1 MRSAGSSRAGS
12 ACSRLIDVT
21 SNAPLLRSPSS
32 VPGSASS
39 EAERTHNYLLL
50 DVPDSREQLV
60 HYRNAAETASSE
72 LAALLVKYECA
83 QAEILDLK
91 SRIASQEVSIQEFK
105 AEVGGYKENDARQSS
120 LLFSMQHKFQEL
132 EKESGTVAI
141 AKHQAELKSQA
152 ILQENLELKEKIY
165 EQEEQIRKY
174 MNKSE
179 ESKSYASKVSREQ
192 HEFIAQLCHLLELG
206 VGGNE
211 ESPEYLLSKIR
222 GLRKENDTLKEQI
235 DTFRETVT
243 IHEMELKANRET
255 IMRLVSEVNK
265 EQKKAAAYSQ
275 DIEKLSDDLSNIA
288 GAKQNLEEEIRS
300 LQDRL
305 AASQRAW
312 EELGQLKLHCN
323 EKETELRTNLEQAR
337 EEKRLHNEFKDQIVA
352 LLGSNPMVTTPSK
365 EDIVE
370 KIRELCHKE
379 ENKKRI
385 VSQLEAQISKL
396 IETLEAQKML
406 HQEALQRAKKSE
418 NKSEM
423 LHDQLKRLEGELV
436 SGDVMRDAWK
446 LEKQQYLKF
455 LDQLSEKMDLDRIAI
470 EIGFDMRLD
479 AVLARAE
486 QLIKLERDTLTDNKI
501 MVRNL
506 QRKVKAQKEQLENKE
521 LHVKLLR
528 QKIVQLEE
536 EKQVRTALAVERDE
550 ANLTL
555 RKLQKKIDRLQ
566 NELSLARETH
576 TDLKV
581 KLADTNELKLKALE
595 QDKTIEELSKSQ
607 EKLEKM
613 KTKAEKQLTSV
624 QSELHV
630 RERESKEDKEKAKH
644 LLESVTAEATALKST
659 LEEVMKREKQL
670 ADFRRVISLMLGLN
684 ITTVALP
691 DYEIVTRL
699 EGLIHS
705 HQHHCSPCACFKC
718 Q

>member
-1 MRSAGSSRAGS
+1 MRSAGSSRPGS
-12 ACSRLIDVT
+12 ACSRIIDVT
-21 SNAPLLRSPSS
+21 SNAPLLRSPAS
-32 VPGSASS
+32 VSTSS

-50 DVPDSREQLV
+50 DVPDTREQLV

-91 SRIASQEVSIQEFK
+91 SRIASQEVSIKEFK
-105 AEVGGYKENDARQSS
+105 AEIGGYKENDARQSS
-120 LLFSMQHKFQEL
+120 LLSSMQHKFQEL
-132 EKESGTVAI
+132 EKGSGIIAI
-141 AKHQAELKSQA
+141 SKHQAELKSQA
-152 ILQENLELKEKIY
+152 ILQDNLELKEKIY
-165 EQEEQIRKY
+165 EQDEQIRKY
-174 MNKSE
+174 LNTSE

-192 HEFIAQLCHLLELG
+192 NEFFAQLCHLLELG
-206 VGGNE
+206 IGGNE
-211 ESPEYLLSKIR
+211 ESPERLLSKIR
-222 GLRKENDTLKEQI
+222 GMRKENDTLKEQI

-265 EQKKAAAYSQ
+265 EQKKAAACSQ
-275 DIEKLSDDLSNIA
+275 DIEKLSDDLSNIT

-300 LQDRL
+300 LQNRL

-312 EELGQLKLHCN
+312 EELGQLKVHCN
-323 EKETELRTNLEQAR
+323 EKEAELKTNLEQAK
-337 EEKRLHNEFKDQIVA
+337 EEKKLHNEFKDQIVT
-352 LLGSNPMVTTPSK
+352 LLGSNPIGATPSK
-365 EDIVE
+365 KDIVE
-370 KIRELCHKE
+370 KIRDLYHRE
-379 ENKKRI
+379 ESKKKM

-396 IETLEAQKML
+396 TETLETETML

-423 LHDQLKRLEGELV
+423 LHDQLMRLEGELV

-455 LDQLSEKMDLDRIAI
+455 LDQLSEKMDLDRIAV
-470 EIGFDMRLD
+470 EVGFDMRLD

-486 QLIKLERDTLTDNKI
+486 QLNKLERDTLTDNKI
-501 MVRNL
+501 MLRNL

-581 KLADTNELKLKALE
+581 KLADTNELKIKALE

-613 KTKAEKQLTSV
+613 KTKAEKQLISV

-630 RERESKEDKEKAKH
+630 RERKAKEDKEKAKH
-644 LLESVTAEATALKST
+644 LLESVTTEATVLKST

-670 ADFRRVISLMLGLN
+670 ADFRRVISRMLGLN
-684 ITTVALP
+684 INTVALA

>member
-21 SNAPLLRSPSS
+21 SNAPLLRSPDS
-32 VPGSASS
+32 VSASS
-39 EAERTHNYLLL
+39 EAEQRTHNYLLL
-50 DVPDSREQLV
+50 DVPDTREQLV

-132 EKESGTVAI
+132 EKESGTIAI
-141 AKHQAELKSQA
+141 SKHQAELKSQA

-165 EQEEQIRKY
+165 EQEEQIKKY
-174 MNKSE
+174 LNKSE

-192 HEFIAQLCHLLELG
+192 NEFIAQLCHLLEVG
-206 VGGNE
+206 IGGNE
-211 ESPEYLLSKIR
+211 ESPERLLSKIR
-222 GLRKENDTLKEQI
+222 GMRKENDSLKEQI
-235 DTFRETVT
+235 DTFRETIT

-265 EQKKAAAYSQ
+265 EQKKAAACSQ

-300 LQDRL
+300 LQNRL

-312 EELGQLKLHCN
+312 EEFGQLKVHCN
-323 EKETELRTNLEQAR
+323 EKEMELRTNLEQAR
-337 EEKRLHNEFKDQIVA
+337 EEKKLHNEFKDQIVA
-352 LLGSNPMVTTPSK
+352 LLGSNPIVATPSK

-370 KIRELCHKE
+370 KIRELCHRE
-379 ENKKRI
+379 ESKKRM

-396 IETLEAQKML
+396 TETLETQTML

-423 LHDQLKRLEGELV
+423 LHDQLMRLEGELV

-455 LDQLSEKMDLDRIAI
+455 LDQLSEKMNLDRIAV
-470 EIGFDMRLD
+470 EVGFDMRLD

-528 QKIVQLEE
+528 QKIVQLDE

-550 ANLTL
+550 ANLTV

-581 KLADTNELKLKALE
+581 KLADTNELKIKAME

-630 RERESKEDKEKAKH
+630 RQREAKEDKEKAKH
-644 LLESVTAEATALKST
+644 LLESVTTEATALKST

-684 ITTVALP
+684 IATVALP

>member
-1 MRSAGSSRAGS
+1 MRSAGSSRPGS
-12 ACSRLIDVT
+12 ACSRIIDVT
-21 SNAPLLRSPSS
+21 SNAPLLRSPAS
-32 VPGSASS
+32 VSTSS
-39 EAERTHNYLLL
+39 EAEQRTHNYLLL
-50 DVPDSREQLV
+50 DVPDTREQLV

-91 SRIASQEVSIQEFK
+91 SRIASQEVSIKEFK
-105 AEVGGYKENDARQSS
+105 AEIGGYKENDARQSS
-120 LLFSMQHKFQEL
+120 LLSSMQHKFQEL
-132 EKESGTVAI
+132 EKGSGIIAI
-141 AKHQAELKSQA
+141 SKHQAELKSQA
-152 ILQENLELKEKIY
+152 ILQDNLELKEKIY
-165 EQEEQIRKY
+165 EQDEQIRKY
-174 MNKSE
+174 LNTSE

-192 HEFIAQLCHLLELG
+192 NEFFAQLCHLLELG
-206 VGGNE
+206 IGGNE
-211 ESPEYLLSKIR
+211 ESPERLLSKIR
-222 GLRKENDTLKEQI
+222 GMRKENDTLKEQI

-265 EQKKAAAYSQ
+265 EQKKAAACSQ
-275 DIEKLSDDLSNIA
+275 DIEKLSDDLSNIT

-300 LQDRL
+300 LQNRL

-312 EELGQLKLHCN
+312 EELGQLKVHCN
-323 EKETELRTNLEQAR
+323 EKEAELKTNLEQAK
-337 EEKRLHNEFKDQIVA
+337 EEKKLHNEFKDQIVT
-352 LLGSNPMVTTPSK
+352 LLGSNPIGATPSK
-365 EDIVE
+365 KDIVE
-370 KIRELCHKE
+370 KIRDLYHRE
-379 ENKKRI
+379 ESKKKM

-396 IETLEAQKML
+396 TETLETETML

-423 LHDQLKRLEGELV
+423 LHDQLMRLEGELV

-455 LDQLSEKMDLDRIAI
+455 LDQLSEKMDLDRIAV
-470 EIGFDMRLD
+470 EVGFDMRLD

-486 QLIKLERDTLTDNKI
+486 QLNKLERDTLTDNKI
-501 MVRNL
+501 MLRNL

-581 KLADTNELKLKALE
+581 KLADTNELKIKALE

-613 KTKAEKQLTSV
+613 KTKAEKQLISV

-630 RERESKEDKEKAKH
+630 RERKAKEDKEKAKH
-644 LLESVTAEATALKST
+644 LLESVTTEATVLKST

-670 ADFRRVISLMLGLN
+670 ADFRRVISRMLGLN
-684 ITTVALP
+684 INTVALA

>member
-1 MRSAGSSRAGS
+1 K
-12 ACSRLIDVT
+12 
-21 SNAPLLRSPSS
+21 
-32 VPGSASS
+32 
-39 EAERTHNYLLL
+39 YL
-50 DVPDSREQLV
+50 
-60 HYRNAAETASSE
+60 
-72 LAALLVKYECA
+72 
-83 QAEILDLK
+83 
-91 SRIASQEVSIQEFK
+91 
-105 AEVGGYKENDARQSS
+105 
-120 LLFSMQHKFQEL
+120 
-132 EKESGTVAI
+132 
-141 AKHQAELKSQA
+141 
-152 ILQENLELKEKIY
+152 
-165 EQEEQIRKY
+165 
-174 MNKSE
+174 NKSE
-179 ESKSYASKVSREQ
+179 ESTSYASKVSREQ
-192 HEFIAQLCHLLELG
+192 NEFIAQLCHLLELG
-206 VGGNE
+206 IRGNE
-211 ESPEYLLSKIR
+211 ESPEHLLSKIR
-222 GLRKENDTLKEQI
+222 GMREENDMLKEQI
-235 DTFRETVT
+235 DTFRETIT

-265 EQKKAAAYSQ
+265 EQKKAAACSQ

-305 AASQRAW
+305 AAGQRAW
-312 EELGQLKLHCN
+312 EELGQLKVHCN
-323 EKETELRTNLEQAR
+323 EKEAELRTSLEQAR
-337 EEKRLHNEFKDQIVA
+337 EEKKLHNEFKDQIMI
-352 LLGSNPMVTTPSK
+352 LLGSNPIVANPST

-370 KIRELCHKE
+370 KIRELCHRE
-379 ENKKRI
+379 ESKKRM
-385 VSQLEAQISKL
+385 VSQLEAQISQL
-396 IETLEAQKML
+396 TETLETQTKL

-423 LHDQLKRLEGELV
+423 LHDQLMRLEGEL
-436 SGDVMRDAWK
+436 
-446 LEKQQYLKF
+446 YLKF
-455 LDQLSEKMDLDRIAI
+455 LDQLSEKMNLDRIAA
-470 EIGFDMRLD
+470 EVGFDMRLD

-486 QLIKLERDTLTDNKI
+486 QLIKLEKDTLTDNKI

-506 QRKVKAQKEQLENKE
+506 QRKVKTQKEQLENKE

-555 RKLQKKIDRLQ
+555 RKLQKKTDRLQ
-566 NELSLARETH
+566 NELSLARETN

-581 KLADTNELKLKALE
+581 KLADTNELKIKALE

-630 RERESKEDKEKAKH
+630 REREAKENKEKAKR
-644 LLESVTAEATALKST
+644 LLESVTTEATALKST

-670 ADFRRVISLMLGLN
+670 ADFRRVISRMLGLN
-684 ITTVALP
+684 IASVALP

-705 HQHHCSPCACFKC
+705 HQHLCSPCACFKC

>member
-1 MRSAGSSRAGS
+1 MRSAGSSRPGS

-21 SNAPLLRSPSS
+21 SNAPLLRSPAS
-32 VPGSASS
+32 VSTSS
-39 EAERTHNYLLL
+39 EAEQRTHNYLLL
-50 DVPDSREQLV
+50 DVPDTREQLV

-83 QAEILDLK
+83 QAEILELK
-91 SRIASQEVSIQEFK
+91 SRIASQEVSIKEFK
-105 AEVGGYKENDARQSS
+105 AEIGGYKENDARQSS
-120 LLFSMQHKFQEL
+120 LLSSMQHKFQEL
-132 EKESGTVAI
+132 EKESGIIAI
-141 AKHQAELKSQA
+141 SKHQAELKSQA
-152 ILQENLELKEKIY
+152 ILQDNLELKEKIY

-174 MNKSE
+174 LNTSE

-192 HEFIAQLCHLLELG
+192 NEFFAQLCHLLELG
-206 VGGNE
+206 IGGNE
-211 ESPEYLLSKIR
+211 ESPERLLSKIR
-222 GLRKENDTLKEQI
+222 GMRKENDALKEQI

-265 EQKKAAAYSQ
+265 EQKKAAACSQ
-275 DIEKLSDDLSNIA
+275 DIEKLSDDLSNIT

-300 LQDRL
+300 LQNRL
-305 AASQRAW
+305 AASQQAW
-312 EELGQLKLHCN
+312 EELGQLKVRCN
-323 EKETELRTNLEQAR
+323 EKEAELKTNLEQAK
-337 EEKRLHNEFKDQIVA
+337 EEKKLHNEFKDQIVA
-352 LLGSNPMVTTPSK
+352 LLGSNPIGATPSK

-370 KIRELCHKE
+370 KIRDLYHRE
-379 ENKKRI
+379 ESKKKM

-396 IETLEAQKML
+396 TETLETQTML

-423 LHDQLKRLEGELV
+423 LHDQLMRLEGELV

-455 LDQLSEKMDLDRIAI
+455 LDQLSEKMDLDRIAV
-470 EIGFDMRLD
+470 EVGFDMRLD

-486 QLIKLERDTLTDNKI
+486 QLNKLERDTLTDNKI
-501 MVRNL
+501 MLRNL

-521 LHVKLLR
+521 LHLKLLR

-581 KLADTNELKLKALE
+581 KLADTNELKIKALE

-613 KTKAEKQLTSV
+613 KTKAEKQLISV

-630 RERESKEDKEKAKH
+630 RERKAKEDKEKAKH
-644 LLESVTAEATALKST
+644 LLESVTTEATVLKST

-670 ADFRRVISLMLGLN
+670 ADFRRVISRMLGLN
-684 ITTVALP
+684 INTVALA

>member
-1 MRSAGSSRAGS
+1 MRSASSSRAGS

-21 SNAPLLRSPSS
+21 SNAPLLRSPTSL
-32 VPGSASS
+32 SASS
-39 EAERTHNYLLL
+39 EAEQRTHNYLLL
-50 DVPDSREQLV
+50 DVPDTREQLV
-60 HYRNAAETASSE
+60 HYRNAAETARSE

-91 SRIASQEVSIQEFK
+91 SRTVSQEVAIQEFK
-105 AEVGGYKENDARQSS
+105 AEIGGYKENDARQSS
-120 LLFSMQHKFQEL
+120 LLSSMQHKFQEL
-132 EKESGTVAI
+132 EKESGAI
-141 AKHQAELKSQA
+141 TISKHQAELKSQA
-152 ILQENLELKEKIY
+152 ILQENLELKEKIH

-174 MNKSE
+174 LNKSE
-179 ESKSYASKVSREQ
+179 ESKSYASKISREQ
-192 HEFIAQLCHLLELG
+192 NEFIGQLCYLLE
-206 VGGNE
+206 VDIRGNE
-211 ESPEYLLSKIR
+211 ESPEHLLSKIR
-222 GLRKENDTLKEQI
+222 GMRKENDTLKGQI

-243 IHEMELKANRET
+243 VHEMELKANRET

-265 EQKKAAAYSQ
+265 EQKKAAACSQ
-275 DIEKLSDDLSNIA
+275 DMEKLSDDLRNIA

-312 EELGQLKLHCN
+312 EELSQLKVHCD
-323 EKETELRTNLEQAR
+323 EKESELRTCLEQAR
-337 EEKRLHNEFKDQIVA
+337 EEKKLHNEFKDKMGTLLGCNPIVA
-352 LLGSNPMVTTPSK
+352 TASK

-370 KIRELCHKE
+370 KIRELCHRE
-379 ENKKRI
+379 ENKKRM

-396 IETLEAQKML
+396 TETLETQTML

-423 LHDQLKRLEGELV
+423 LHDQLMRLEGELV

-446 LEKQQYLKF
+446 HEKQQYLRF
-455 LDQLSEKMDLDRIAI
+455 LDLLSEKMNLDSIAV

-486 QLIKLERDTLTDNKI
+486 QLTKLERGTLTDNKI

-536 EKQVRTALAVERDE
+536 EKQVCTALAVERDE

-566 NELSLARETH
+566 NELSLARETN

-581 KLADTNELKLKALE
+581 KLADTNELKIKALE

-613 KTKAEKQLTSV
+613 KTKAEKQLTSF
-624 QSELHV
+624 QCELHV
-630 RERESKEDKEKAKH
+630 RERAAKEDKEKAKH
-644 LLESVTAEATALKST
+644 LLESVTTEAIALKST

-670 ADFRRVISLMLGLN
+670 ADFRTVISRLLGLD
-684 ITTVALP
+684 IATVALP

>member
-21 SNAPLLRSPSS
+21 SNAPLLRSPAS
-32 VPGSASS
+32 VSASS
-39 EAERTHNYLLL
+39 EAEQRTHNYLLL
-50 DVPDSREQLV
+50 DVPDTREQLV

-91 SRIASQEVSIQEFK
+91 SRIASQEIAIQEFK

-132 EKESGTVAI
+132 EKESGTIAI
-141 AKHQAELKSQA
+141 SKHQAELKSQA
-152 ILQENLELKEKIY
+152 ILQENLELKEKIH
-165 EQEEQIRKY
+165 EQEEQIRKCL
-174 MNKSE
+174 NKSE
-179 ESKSYASKVSREQ
+179 ESKSYASKVSKEQ
-192 HEFIAQLCHLLELG
+192 NEFIAQLCHLLELG
-206 VGGNE
+206 IRGNE
-211 ESPEYLLSKIR
+211 ESPERLLSKIR
-222 GLRKENDTLKEQI
+222 GMREENNMLKEQK

-265 EQKKAAAYSQ
+265 EQKKAAACSQ

-312 EELGQLKLHCN
+312 EELGQLKVHCN
-323 EKETELRTNLEQAR
+323 EKEAELRTSLEQAR
-337 EEKRLHNEFKDQIVA
+337 EEKKLHNEFKDQIVT
-352 LLGSNPMVTTPSK
+352 LLGSNPTVATPSK

-370 KIRELCHKE
+370 KIRELCHRE
-379 ENKKRI
+379 ESKKR
-385 VSQLEAQISKL
+385 LC
-396 IETLEAQKML
+396 
-406 HQEALQRAKKSE
+406 SE
-418 NKSEM
+418 QTGCLSPHIFFPK
-423 LHDQLKRLEGELV
+423 
-436 SGDVMRDAWK
+436 
-446 LEKQQYLKF
+446 YLKF
-455 LDQLSEKMDLDRIAI
+455 LDQLSEKMNLDRIAV
-470 EIGFDMRLD
+470 EVGFDMRLD

-486 QLIKLERDTLTDNKI
+486 QLIKLEGDTLTDNKI

-506 QRKVKAQKEQLENKE
+506 QRKVKTQKEQLENKE

-528 QKIVQLEE
+528 QKIVHLEE

-555 RKLQKKIDRLQ
+555 RKLQKKTDRLQ
-566 NELSLARETH
+566 NELSLARETN

-581 KLADTNELKLKALE
+581 KLADTNELKIKALE

-613 KTKAEKQLTSV
+613 KTKVEKQLTCV

-630 RERESKEDKEKAKH
+630 REREAKENKEKAKH
-644 LLESVTAEATALKST
+644 LLESVTTEATALKST

-670 ADFRRVISLMLGLN
+670 ADFRRVISRMLGLN
-684 ITTVALP
+684 IDTVALP

-705 HQHHCSPCACFKC
+705 HQHLCSPCACFKC

>member
-21 SNAPLLRSPSS
+21 SNAPLLRSPAS
-32 VPGSASS
+32 VSASS
-39 EAERTHNYLLL
+39 EAEQRTHNYLLL
-50 DVPDSREQLV
+50 DVPDTREQLV

-91 SRIASQEVSIQEFK
+91 SKIASQEVAIQEFK

-132 EKESGTVAI
+132 EKESGTIAI
-141 AKHQAELKSQA
+141 SKHQAELKSQA
-152 ILQENLELKEKIY
+152 ILQENLELKEKIH
-165 EQEEQIRKY
+165 EQEEQIRKCL
-174 MNKSE
+174 NKSE
-179 ESKSYASKVSREQ
+179 ESKSYASKVSKEQ
-192 HEFIAQLCHLLELG
+192 NEFIAQLCHLLELG
-206 VGGNE
+206 IRGNE
-211 ESPEYLLSKIR
+211 ESPERLLSKIR
-222 GLRKENDTLKEQI
+222 GMREENNMLKEQI

-265 EQKKAAAYSQ
+265 EQKKAAACSQ

-312 EELGQLKLHCN
+312 EELGQLKVHCN
-323 EKETELRTNLEQAR
+323 EKEAELRTSLEQAR
-337 EEKRLHNEFKDQIVA
+337 EEKKLHNEFKDQIVT
-352 LLGSNPMVTTPSK
+352 LLGSNPIVATPSK

-370 KIRELCHKE
+370 KIRELCHRE
-379 ENKKRI
+379 ESKKRM
-385 VSQLEAQISKL
+385 VSQLEAQVSQL
-396 IETLEAQKML
+396 TETLETQTML

-423 LHDQLKRLEGELV
+423 LQDQLRRLEGELV

-455 LDQLSEKMDLDRIAI
+455 LDQLSEKMNLDRIAV
-470 EIGFDMRLD
+470 EVGFDMRLD

-506 QRKVKAQKEQLENKE
+506 QRKVKTQKEQLENKE

-528 QKIVQLEE
+528 QKIVHLEE

-555 RKLQKKIDRLQ
+555 RKLQKKTDRLQ
-566 NELSLARETH
+566 NELSLARETN

-581 KLADTNELKLKALE
+581 KLADTNELKIKALE

-613 KTKAEKQLTSV
+613 KTKVEKQLTCV

-630 RERESKEDKEKAKH
+630 REREAKENKEKAKH
-644 LLESVTAEATALKST
+644 LLESVTTEATALKST

-670 ADFRRVISLMLGLN
+670 ADFRRVISRMLGLN
-684 ITTVALP
+684 IDTVALP

-705 HQHHCSPCACFKC
+705 HQHLCSPCACFKC

>member
-1 MRSAGSSRAGS
+1 MRSAGGSRAGS
-12 ACSRLIDVT
+12 ASFRLIDVT
-21 SNAPLLRSPSS
+21 SNAPLLRSPA
-32 VPGSASS
+32 GASASS
-39 EAERTHNYLLL
+39 EAERTHNYMLL
-50 DVPDSREQLV
+50 DVPDTREQLA
-60 HYRNAAETASSE
+60 HYRKAAETANSE
-72 LAALLVKYECA
+72 LAALLVKFECA

-91 SRIASQEVSIQEFK
+91 SRIASQEVSIQECK
-105 AEVGGYKENDARQSS
+105 AEIGGYKENDARQSS

-132 EKESGTVAI
+132 EKESGTIAI
-141 AKHQAELKSQA
+141 SKHQAELKSQA
-152 ILQENLELKEKIY
+152 ILQENLELKEKIH
-165 EQEEQIRKY
+165 EQEEQIRKCL
-174 MNKSE
+174 NKSE

-192 HEFIAQLCHLLELG
+192 NEFIAQLCHLLELG
-206 VGGNE
+206 TGGNE
-211 ESPEYLLSKIR
+211 ESPERLLSKIR

-235 DTFRETVT
+235 DAFRETVT
-243 IHEMELKANRET
+243 IHEVELKANRET
-255 IMRLVSEVNK
+255 IMRLASEVNK

-288 GAKQNLEEEIRS
+288 GAKKNLEEEIRS

-312 EELGQLKLHCN
+312 EELGQLKVHCN
-323 EKETELRTNLEQAR
+323 EKEAELRTNLEQAR
-337 EEKRLHNEFKDQIVA
+337 EEKKLHNKFKAQIVT
-352 LLGSNPMVTTPSK
+352 LLWSNPIVATLSK
-365 EDIVE
+365 EDILE
-370 KIRELCHKE
+370 KIQELCHRE
-379 ENKKRI
+379 ESKKRM

-396 IETLEAQKML
+396 TETLETQTML

-423 LHDQLKRLEGELV
+423 FHDQLMRLEGELL

-455 LDQLSEKMDLDRIAI
+455 LDQLSEKMNLDRIAV
-470 EIGFDMRLD
+470 EVGFDMRLD

-501 MVRNL
+501 MLRNL

-581 KLADTNELKLKALE
+581 KLADTNELKIKALE

-630 RERESKEDKEKAKH
+630 REREAKEDKEKAKH
-644 LLESVTAEATALKST
+644 LLESVTTEATALKST

-670 ADFRRVISLMLGLN
+670 ADFRRVISCMLGLN
-684 ITTVALP
+684 IATVALP

-705 HQHHCSPCACFKC
+705 QQHHCSPCACFKC

>member
-1 MRSAGSSRAGS
+1 HSIVLCKLSSKAVS
-12 ACSRLIDVT
+12 I
-21 SNAPLLRSPSS
+21 P
-32 VPGSASS
+32 
-39 EAERTHNYLLL
+39 THNYLLL
-50 DVPDSREQLV
+50 DVPDTREQLV

-91 SRIASQEVSIQEFK
+91 SKIASQEVAIQEFK

-132 EKESGTVAI
+132 EKESGTIAI
-141 AKHQAELKSQA
+141 SKHQAELKSQ
-152 ILQENLELKEKIY
+152 
-165 EQEEQIRKY
+165 
-174 MNKSE
+174 
-179 ESKSYASKVSREQ
+179 
-192 HEFIAQLCHLLELG
+192 
-206 VGGNE
+206 
-211 ESPEYLLSKIR
+211 IR
-222 GLRKENDTLKEQI
+222 GMREENNMLKEQI

-265 EQKKAAAYSQ
+265 EQKKAAACSQ
-275 DIEKLSDDLSNIA
+275 DIEKLSDVCLLVHVYDLRAFFIY
-288 GAKQNLEEEIRS
+288 EVS

-312 EELGQLKLHCN
+312 EELGQLKVHCN
-323 EKETELRTNLEQAR
+323 EKEAELRTSLEQAR
-337 EEKRLHNEFKDQIVA
+337 EEKKLHNEFKDQIVT
-352 LLGSNPMVTTPSK
+352 LLGSNPIVATPSK

-370 KIRELCHKE
+370 KIRELCHRE
-379 ENKKRI
+379 ESKKRM
-385 VSQLEAQISKL
+385 VSQLEAQVSQL
-396 IETLEAQKML
+396 TETLETQTML

-423 LHDQLKRLEGELV
+423 LQDQLRRLEGELV

-455 LDQLSEKMDLDRIAI
+455 LDQLSEKMNLDRIAV
-470 EIGFDMRLD
+470 EVGFDMRLD

-506 QRKVKAQKEQLENKE
+506 QRKVKTQKEQLENKE

-528 QKIVQLEE
+528 QKIVHLEE

-555 RKLQKKIDRLQ
+555 RKLQKKTDRLQ
-566 NELSLARETH
+566 NELSLARETN

-581 KLADTNELKLKALE
+581 KLADTNELKIKALE

-613 KTKAEKQLTSV
+613 KTKVEKQLTCV

-630 RERESKEDKEKAKH
+630 REREAKENKEKAKH
-644 LLESVTAEATALKST
+644 LLESVTTEATALKST

-670 ADFRRVISLMLGLN
+670 ADFRRVISRMLGLN
-684 ITTVALP
+684 IDTVALP

-705 HQHHCSPCACFKC
+705 HQHLCSPCACFKC

>member
-1 MRSAGSSRAGS
+1 VQHSH
-12 ACSRLIDVT
+12 
-21 SNAPLLRSPSS
+21 LL
-32 VPGSASS
+32 GQ
-39 EAERTHNYLLL
+39 RTHNYLLV
-50 DVPDSREQLV
+50 DVPDTREQLV

-91 SRIASQEVSIQEFK
+91 SRIASQEVAIQEFK

-132 EKESGTVAI
+132 EKESGTIAI
-141 AKHQAELKSQA
+141 SKHQAELKSQA
-152 ILQENLELKEKIY
+152 ILQENLELKEKIH
-165 EQEEQIRKY
+165 EQEEQI
-174 MNKSE
+174 
-179 ESKSYASKVSREQ
+179 
-192 HEFIAQLCHLLELG
+192 
-206 VGGNE
+206 
-211 ESPEYLLSKIR
+211 
-222 GLRKENDTLKEQI
+222 
-235 DTFRETVT
+235 RETVT

-265 EQKKAAAYSQ
+265 EQKKAAACSQ
-275 DIEKLSDDLSNIA
+275 DIEKLSDVSKVNGRTSKIYLTA
-288 GAKQNLEEEIRS
+288 YQ
-300 LQDRL
+300 L

-312 EELGQLKLHCN
+312 EELGQLKVHCN
-323 EKETELRTNLEQAR
+323 EKEVELRTSLEQAR
-337 EEKRLHNEFKDQIVA
+337 EEKKLHNEFKDQIVT
-352 LLGSNPMVTTPSK
+352 LLGSNPIVVTPSK

-370 KIRELCHKE
+370 KIRELCHRGE
-379 ENKKRI
+379 SKKRV
-385 VSQLEAQISKL
+385 VSQLEAQISQL
-396 IETLEAQKML
+396 TETLETQTVL

-423 LHDQLKRLEGELV
+423 LHDQLMRLEGELV

-455 LDQLSEKMDLDRIAI
+455 LDQLSEKMNLDRIAV
-470 EIGFDMRLD
+470 EVGFDMRLD

-506 QRKVKAQKEQLENKE
+506 QRKVKTQKEQLENKE
-521 LHVKLLR
+521 LHVKLL
-528 QKIVQLEE
+528 
-536 EKQVRTALAVERDE
+536 QVRTALAVERDE

-555 RKLQKKIDRLQ
+555 RKLQKKTDRLQ
-566 NELSLARETH
+566 NELSLARETN

-581 KLADTNELKLKALE
+581 KLADTNELKIKALE

-630 RERESKEDKEKAKH
+630 REREAKENKEKAKH
-644 LLESVTAEATALKST
+644 LLESVTTEATALKST

-670 ADFRRVISLMLGLN
+670 ADFRRVISRMLGLN
-684 ITTVALP
+684 ISTVALP

-705 HQHHCSPCACFKC
+705 HQHLCSPCTCFKC